1 VSMVKNPRRPAWQ
14 TFKVTIRVYM
24 KIYTLCRSF
33 NTMGDSRIHSIIA
46 LIMSLLR
53 IDNSLETHTND
64 MSNNAQ
70 IHMVDC

>member
-1 VSMVKNPRRPAWQ
+1 
-14 TFKVTIRVYM
+14 
-24 KIYTLCRSF
+24 
-33 NTMGDSRIHSIIA
+33 MGDSRIHSIIA
-46 LIMSLLR
+46 HASLLR

>member
-1 VSMVKNPRRPAWQ
+1 
-14 TFKVTIRVYM
+14 
-24 KIYTLCRSF
+24 
-33 NTMGDSRIHSIIA
+33 MGDSRIHSIIA